1 LCRRQLEGLQLMR
14 MSLGTTRP
22 SGTLQP
28 RTTRGLSMRLRGRV
42 TTLALTLALTSTQGV
57 AQVATSADNVPVDRS
72 PHVERFIDVNGAR
85 LQLLDWGGDG
95 PVLLFM
101 PGFGN
106 GAHIFDD
113 LAPAFSDHFHSLAL
127 TPRGFP
133 PSSAPD
139 SGYTITQLA
148 QDVRGVLDSL
158 HVSKAVLA
166 GHSISGAVLTRFASL
181 YPDRLLAA
189 IYLDA
194 AYDFG
199 DAYRRS
205 QEAKRETP
213 QPPADTM
220 AAAFQS
226 WRRRFPDWDAV
237 REIDAGMW
245 NIDSSEIARRQIL
258 VNALVTEV
266 RSHPN
271 EIWRVQAPALSL
283 CALGSMERSLGWLT
297 PDSARWEAARRYVS
311 AALGRKHTGCQNF
324 RRRVPHGRV
333 VELDSGHHV
342 FLDQAAAVVRAMRK
356 FLEEAMENR

>member
-1 LCRRQLEGLQLMR
+1 MR
-14 MSLGTTRP
+14 GPLGTTRP
-22 SGTLQP
+22 SRTSQL
-28 RTTRGLSMRLRGRV
+28 RTTSGFSMHLRGRA
-42 TTLALTLALTSTQGV
+42 TIIALTLALSPEQGV
-57 AQVATSADNVPVDRS
+57 AQVAASADSVPVDRS
-72 PHVERFIDVNGAR
+72 PHVERFIDVNGGH
-85 LQLLDWGGDG
+85 LQLLDWGGHG

-139 SGYTITQLA
+139 SGYTVTQLA
-148 QDVRGVLDSL
+148 QDVRGILDSL
-158 HVSKAVLA
+158 QASKAVLA

-181 YPDRLLAA
+181 YPNRLIAA

-205 QEAKRETP
+205 QEAKREAP

-226 WRRRFPDWDAV
+226 WRRRFPGWDSV

-245 NIDSSEIARRQIL
+245 NIDSAETARRQIL
-258 VNALVTEV
+258 VHSLVTEV

-283 CALGSMERSLGWLT
+283 CALGSMERGLGWLT
-297 PDSARWEAARRYVS
+297 PDSARWEVARRYAS
-311 AALGRKHTGCQNF
+311 EALRHKHAVCQDF
-324 RRRVPHGRV
+324 IRRVPHGQV
-333 VELDSGHHV
+333 AELDSGHYV
-342 FLDQAAAVVRAMRK
+342 FLDQKAAVVRTMRR
-356 FLEEAMENR
+356 FLKGVMENH

>member
-1 LCRRQLEGLQLMR
+1 MHLRRR
-14 MSLGTTRP
+14 AAII
-22 SGTLQP
+22 
-28 RTTRGLSMRLRGRV
+28 
-42 TTLALTLALTSTQGV
+42 ALTLALSSEQGV
-57 AQVATSADNVPVDRS
+57 AQVGTSADSVPVDRS

-95 PVLLFM
+95 PVLFFM

-106 GAHIFDD
+106 GAHIFDE

-139 SGYTITQLA
+139 RGYTITQLA
-148 QDVRGVLDSL
+148 QDIRGVLDSL
-158 HVSKAVLA
+158 QVSKAVLA

-181 YPDRLLAA
+181 YPNRLLAA

-199 DAYRRS
+199 EAYRRS
-205 QEAKRETP
+205 QGAKREAP

-226 WRRRFPDWDAV
+226 WRRRFPDWDSV

-245 NIDSSEIARRQIL
+245 NIDSAETARRQHL
-258 VNALVTEV
+258 VHSLVTEV

-271 EIWRVQAPALSL
+271 EIWRVQAPVLSL
-283 CALGSMERSLGWLT
+283 CALGSMERGLGWLT
-297 PDSARWEAARRYVS
+297 PDSARWEVARRYASEAVR
-311 AALGRKHTGCQNF
+311 RKHAECQDSV
-324 RRRVPHGRV
+324 RRVPHGQV
-333 VELDSGHHV
+333 VELDSGHYV
-342 FLDQAAAVVRAMRK
+342 FLDQKTAVVRTMQR
-356 FLEEAMENR
+356 FLEGVMENH